1 MTRHIGSGG
10 VDHRV
15 ALAAPHFVR
24 IRTMLRARL
33 KAVKRRRRRKL
44 ALPNKPSI
52 AQHVC
57 S

>member
-1 MTRHIGSGG
+1 MS
-10 VDHRV
+10 
-15 ALAAPHFVR
+15 LAALQFVR
-24 IRTMLRARL
+24 IRTMLRARRN
-33 KAVKRRRRRKL
+33 AVKRRRWRKL